1 MRIPPPA
8 PQLQVNTFAHP
19 PPWGAYIT
27 YPPGAVVTYDATIW
41 RCESSHT
48 SWEDPAGAPSSNL
61 AFWTPIGVLG
71 SDVSTSV
78 RQSSPP
84 PYSQSLNAQAE
95 KVPPYQTFIES
106 SPSHNAGSEKP
117 SFDAKHSGNLSYLS
131 GKAGDVFRSAV
142 ISEEENE
149 SKHEDNLKDEVRGK
163 RFWRVGGVG
172 IWAYGLDAKEENI
185 RERLWREWSDK
196 HDGDDWIQISRK
208 RTKFYNES
216 GGRHVRPLF
225 TWKLVEKGQR
235 LPVDAL
241 PIGNEQDGAVL
252 YAARAWYQGGLHLGK
267 AGHHLHKGASIP
279 YGGGEISFDTY
290 EVFCG
295 PINEPHLVKWMTFPH
310 GQIAHVE
317 GWQPVEG
324 GREKDGRA
332 LLLAKGFYDNGQHP
346 GKIIVQD
353 DHACVGYGGGEVW
366 IRPYQILAY
375 ANPHRR

>member
-1 MRIPPPA
+1 MRIPPEA
-8 PQLQVNTFAHP
+8 PQLKVNTFAHP

-27 YPPGAVVTYDATIW
+27 YPPGAVVSYHATIW

-48 SWEDPAGAPSSNL
+48 SWEEPAGAPSSNL

-71 SDVSTSV
+71 SNISTSAQQV
-78 RQSSPP
+78 SPP
-84 PYSQSLNAQAE
+84 SYSQSLNTQAE
-95 KVPPYQTFIES
+95 KVSPYPTFIES
-106 SPSHNAGSEKP
+106 SSSHNVGDEKP
-117 SFDAKHSGNLSYLS
+117 GFGPGHSGALGYLS
-131 GKAGDVFRSAV
+131 DKAGDAFRGA
-142 ISEEENE
+142 IINEEENE

-172 IWAYGLDAKEENI
+172 IWAYGLDRKEEST
-185 RERLWREWSDK
+185 REKLWREWSDK
-196 HDGDDWIQISRK
+196 HDEDDWINISRK

-225 TWKLVEKGQR
+225 SWKLVEKGER

-252 YAARAWYQGGLHLGK
+252 YAARAWHQGGVHLGK

-295 PINEPHLVKWMTFPH
+295 SINEPHLVKWMTFPH

-346 GKIIVQD
+346 GKIIVRD

-366 IRPYQILAY
+366 VRPYQILAY
-375 ANPHRR
+375 ADPRRR

>member
-1 MRIPPPA
+1 M
-8 PQLQVNTFAHP
+8 
-19 PPWGAYIT
+19 
-27 YPPGAVVTYDATIW
+27 
-41 RCESSHT
+41 
-48 SWEDPAGAPSSNL
+48 
-61 AFWTPIGVLG
+61 
-71 SDVSTSV
+71 
-78 RQSSPP
+78 
-84 PYSQSLNAQAE
+84 NAQAE

-106 SPSHNAGSEKP
+106 SPSDNAGSEKP
-117 SFDAKHSGNLSYLS
+117 SFDPKHSGNLSYLS

-216 GGRHVRPLF
+216 MFPSFNQTKSNKKLTPNLGGGRHVRPLF

-267 AGHHLHKGASIP
+267 CVNPNRLWYLALIILPGLVIIFIKALPSHTEGAKSLSTHMK
-279 YGGGEISFDTY
+279 SFVDQSMNRT
-290 EVFCG
+290 
-295 PINEPHLVKWMTFPH
+295 WS
-310 GQIAHVE
+310 
-317 GWQPVEG
+317 
-324 GREKDGRA
+324 
-332 LLLAKGFYDNGQHP
+332 NG
-346 GKIIVQD
+346 
-353 DHACVGYGGGEVW
+353 
-366 IRPYQILAY
+366 
-375 ANPHRR
+375 